1 MRQNKMKKLLTDE
14 LALLEKS
21 LVMLN
26 YSLENCQKIG
36 IKDEYSMSELSEFE
50 ALAGRYSRSS
60 DILTQKIIKTLFI
73 LLQEEA
79 KFFIDR
85 CNLSEKMGFVDSSDD
100 LYAIRKLRNDIA
112 HEYCIVDITEIF
124 KPLIENSGLL
134 LVIVGRVKDYI
145 EERIG

>member
-1 MRQNKMKKLLTDE
+1 MNQDKMTRLLKDE
-14 LALLEKS
+14 LILLEKS
-21 LVMLN
+21 LIMLK

-36 IKDEYSMSELSEFE
+36 IKDEYSMAELSEFE
-50 ALAGRYSRSS
+50 ALSGRYSRSS

-73 LLQEEA
+73 FLQEDA

-100 LYAIRKLRNDIA
+100 LYFIRKLRNDIA

-124 KPLIENSGLL
+124 KPLLENSLL
-134 LVIVGRVKDYI
+134 LLEIIDRVKKYI
-145 EERIG
+145 EENIL

>member
-1 MRQNKMKKLLTDE
+1 MNQDKMTRLLKDE
-14 LALLEKS
+14 LILLEKS
-21 LVMLN
+21 LIMLK

-36 IKDEYSMSELSEFE
+36 IKDEYSMAELSEFE
-50 ALAGRYSRSS
+50 ALSSRYSRSS

-73 LLQEEA
+73 FLQEDA

-100 LYAIRKLRNDIA
+100 LYFIRKLRNDIA

-124 KPLIENSGLL
+124 KPLLENSLL
-134 LVIVGRVKDYI
+134 LLEIIDRVKKYI
-145 EERIG
+145 EENIL

>member
-1 MRQNKMKKLLTDE
+1 MRIESMKKLLIDE
-14 LALLEKS
+14 LVLLDKS
-21 LVMLN
+21 VLMLK
-26 YSLENCQKIG
+26 YSLENCQEIG
-36 IKDEYSMSELSEFE
+36 IKNEYSMPELSEFE

-73 LLQEEA
+73 LFQEEA

-100 LYAIRKLRNDIA
+100 LYVIRKLRNDIA

-124 KPLIENSGLL
+124 NPLMDNSSLL
-134 LVIVGRVKDYI
+134 LIIIERVKAYI
-145 EERIG
+145 EEKID

>member
-36 IKDEYSMSELSEFE
+36 IKDEYSMPELSEFE

-145 EERIG
+145 EERIS

>member
-1 MRQNKMKKLLTDE
+1 MRIESMKKLLIDE
-14 LALLEKS
+14 LVLLDKS
-21 LVMLN
+21 VRMLK
-26 YSLENCQKIG
+26 YSLENCQQIG
-36 IKDEYSMSELSEFE
+36 IKHEYSMPELSEFE

-73 LLQEEA
+73 LLQEDA

-85 CNLSEKMGFVDSSDD
+85 CNLSEKMGLVDSSDD

-124 KPLIENSGLL
+124 NPLMDNSSLL
-134 LVIVGRVKDYI
+134 LIIIERVKVYI
-145 EERIG
+145 EEKID

>member
-1 MRQNKMKKLLTDE
+1 MRKNSMRELLKEE
-14 LALLEKS
+14 LKLLEKS

-26 YSLENCQKIG
+26 YSLQNCQKIG
-36 IKDEYSMSELSEFE
+36 IKSEYSMPELSEFE

-73 LLQEEA
+73 ILQEDT

-124 KPLIENSGLL
+124 IPLLENSRLL
-134 LVIVGRVKDYI
+134 LDIVDRVKGYI
-145 EERIG
+145 REKKL

>member
-1 MRQNKMKKLLTDE
+1 MKKLLTDE

-26 YSLENCQKIG
+26 YSLKNCQKIG

-145 EERIG
+145 EERIS

>member
-36 IKDEYSMSELSEFE
+36 IKDEYSMPELSEFE

-124 KPLIENSGLL
+124 KPLIENSSLL